1 MKFFKTKK
9 LILLTLTILF
19 SLISNTSAANDP
31 VANIPIATYYDYP
44 PFLIDKAA
52 NGLNKEL
59 ALYLT
64 LKSNGKYRFNSVY
77 IPKGRL
83 DKMLDSK
90 WPGIIAWLNPRFVRD
105 EEMKKYIWSKALMH
119 EIDYVASLKSR
130 PIEYVDHKSLYGL
143 TLARVLNHRF
153 ADIEDALNSGKI
165 KQATAKGPHSVVPML
180 LKGRVDVAFIS
191 KSTLSWLKKD
201 FPDFDTKIHLAK
213 IPRIEFDRHLLL
225 TPALDPEIAQF
236 VLKAINEMSDDPGW
250 NQKLGK

>member
-1 MKFFKTKK
+1 MKFSPAKK
-9 LILLTLTILF
+9 LILLALTIQFLV
-19 SLISNTSAANDP
+19 SNTSAATDLTP
-31 VANIPIATYYDYP
+31 SIPIATYYDYP
-44 PFLIDKAA
+44 PFLIDKEG
-52 NGLNKEL
+52 NGLNKDL
-59 ALYLT
+59 AHYLT
-64 LKSNGKYRFNSVY
+64 LKSNGKYHFNSVY

-90 WPGIIAWLNPRFVRD
+90 WPGIIAWPNPRFVRD
-105 EEMKKYIWSKALMH
+105 EEMKKYIWSKAIMH

-130 PIEYVDHKSLYGL
+130 PVEYVDHKSLYGL

-191 KSTLSWLKKD
+191 KSTISWLKKD
-201 FPDFDTKIHLAK
+201 FPEFDTKIHLAK

-225 TPALDPEIAQF
+225 TPALNPEITQF
-236 VLKAINEMSDDPGW
+236 VLKVINEMGDDPSW